1 MKSKQE
7 LRAMKEGFTM
17 QEIEQFGKTHKMSI
31 LLSAVFLV
39 SAICNMLF
47 WDSLSIWLIAL
58 GAIGG
63 LCFPEHISGFL
74 LKTAGFIGKQERTVR
89 LVFAGVA
96 LALAIVFPPLHFLIA
111 GLIAG
116 VGLKANVGLLNPQ
129 APSEPPMVPPKDGD
143 GKKDDE
149 QK

>member
-1 MKSKQE
+1 
-7 LRAMKEGFTM
+7 MKEGFTM

-47 WDSLSIWLIAL
+47 WDSLSIWLVAL

-63 LCFPEHISGFL
+63 LCFPDPIARFL
-74 LKTAGFIGKQERTVR
+74 TRTASFIGKQERTVR
-89 LVFAGVA
+89 LIFAGVA
-96 LALAIVFPPLHFLIA
+96 IAIAIVFPPLHFLTA

-116 VGLKANVGLLNPQ
+116 IALKANMGQLNPQ
-129 APSEPPMVPPKDGD
+129 APAEPPITRPSDDKQDGEN
-143 GKKDDE
+143 K
-149 QK
+149 